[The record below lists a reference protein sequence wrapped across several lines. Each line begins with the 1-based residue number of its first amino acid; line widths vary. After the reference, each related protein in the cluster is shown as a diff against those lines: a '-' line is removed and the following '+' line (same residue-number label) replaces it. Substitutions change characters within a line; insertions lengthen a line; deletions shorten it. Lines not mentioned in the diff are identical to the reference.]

1 MGQKETIL
9 NGIPFKL
16 KKASELFEKVNNRW
30 QLKVANVADAYI
42 TRSHPFDIVG
52 TNYDKKTKKLNKW
65 LDGNFYNLSEQDRAT
80 VINAF
85 SYRAK
90 NNKEKKVNK
99 FYLVPSNYDELLAEE
114 MKMRK
119 WVGNDK
125 LRKQYYYAQRNG
137 DFKKMDELIKKMNS
151 VSKSKK

>member
-1 MGQKETIL
+1 MSQKETTL
-9 NGIPFKL
+9 KGIPFKL

-30 QLKVANVADAYI
+30 QMKVAGVADAYI

-65 LDGNFYNLSEQDRAT
+65 LDGNFYNLSSEDQKTIID
-80 VINAF
+80 AF
-85 SYRAK
+85 KYKTK

-99 FYLVPSNYDELLAEE
+99 FYLVPTNYEKLLAEE
-114 MKMRK
+114 MEMRK
-119 WVGNDK
+119 WAGNDK
-125 LRKQYYYAQRNG
+125 LRKQYYYAYRNN
-137 DFKKMDELIKKMNS
+137 DFLKMDEVIKKMNS